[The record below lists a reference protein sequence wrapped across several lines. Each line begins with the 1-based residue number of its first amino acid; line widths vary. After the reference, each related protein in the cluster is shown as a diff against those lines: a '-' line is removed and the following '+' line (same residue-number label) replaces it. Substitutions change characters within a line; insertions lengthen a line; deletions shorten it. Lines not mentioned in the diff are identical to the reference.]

1 MNDDEKRMR
10 ELKLEIL
17 SKMEAEIAKAKE
29 YFSEDWHFGY
39 TGDRF
44 YAEGHEG
51 TVAAELEKLVAQLRD
66 PYIPEDDAEMIRLV
80 SLYRDT
86 PIHVRAHGIPYSP
99 RLVNALV
106 SNRIFTI
113 GDLLRWDS
121 EQEPRNRGP
130 FRNVGDKT
138 TKELVEAMRDLG
150 FKRFGEKWYDVK

>member
-1 MNDDEKRMR
+1 MNES
-10 ELKLEIL
+10 LKKKKLAIL
-17 SKMEAEIAKAKE
+17 DKMEAEIAKARE
-29 YFSEDWHFGY
+29 YYSSDRY
-39 TGDRF
+39 TDYCYDRF
-44 YAEGHEG
+44 YDEGHEG
-51 TVAAELEKLVAQLRD
+51 MVAAELEKLVAQLRD
-66 PYIPEDDAEMIRLV
+66 PYIPEDDAEEIRLV
-80 SLYRDT
+80 SLYSDT

-138 TKELVEAMRDLG
+138 TKELVDAMRDLG
-150 FKRFGEKWYDVK
+150 FKRFGEKWYDVKS

>member
-29 YFSEDWHFGY
+29 YFSENWHFGY

-51 TVAAELEKLVAQLRD
+51 MVAAELEKLVAQLRN
-66 PYIPEDDAEMIRLV
+66 PYIPEDDAEKIRLV
-80 SLYRDT
+80 NLYGNT
-86 PIHVRAHGIPYSP
+86 PIHFRSRMFNFSP

-106 SNRIFTI
+106 SNGIYTV
-113 GDLLRWDS
+113 GDLLRWDTEHPS
-121 EQEPRNRGP
+121 WRPLP
-130 FRNVGDKT
+130 FRNIGVKT
-138 TKELVEAMRDLG
+138 TKELVDTMRKAG
-150 FKRFGEKWYDVK
+150 FKDFGKRWHEEK